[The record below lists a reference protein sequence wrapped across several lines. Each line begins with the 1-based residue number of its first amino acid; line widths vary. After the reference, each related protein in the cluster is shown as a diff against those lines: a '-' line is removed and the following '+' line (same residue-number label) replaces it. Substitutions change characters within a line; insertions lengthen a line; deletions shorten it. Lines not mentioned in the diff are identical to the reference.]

1 MAAAVVPTEE
11 VTDSTSESRAT
22 MAATCRWRSTSASKE
37 TPSAASVVAS
47 SCPVSSLGNRPLGAA
62 QKSHAVATRITAE
75 NAIVPGRCSMTH
87 ARLRVYAASARS
99 YTRSVARYKRPCVTP
114 RSERRN
120 RLASIGLSV
129 SDTKPETRIET
140 PIVTANS

>member
-1 MAAAVVPTEE
+1 VNRELSLIGGRRGAHRGGYRQHVRVARHDGGDLSLALNERVEGN
-11 VTDSTSESRAT
+11 A
-22 MAATCRWRSTSASKE
+22 
-37 TPSAASVVAS
+37 SAASVVAS

-99 YTRSVARYKRPCVTP
+99 YTRAVARSKRPCVTP
-114 RSERRN
+114 RSERGN
-120 RLASIGLSV
+120 RA
-129 SDTKPETRIET
+129 
-140 PIVTANS
+140 A